1 MIEYYW
7 VGSQKHFVDE
17 LNVLV
22 FENKMVLGR
31 FGGNSSAGQYKNEDG
46 CLIWANPED
55 DWEFVILLDA
65 HNTAQ
70 SAELVIS
77 TIRNNN
83 EKIIHLLKLETSK
96 AFNEVNNFILS
107 VFSSK
112 KFKEDCQ
119 KIKGETAC
127 LIVIRKEKYIFWL
140 SIGDCALYLN
150 HPQLSALGEYQ
161 QNHRSFYEWIGQ
173 ESAFNHSVPCFS
185 TGIKEM
191 RKGKTQI
198 FLTTDGLIECPNT
211 NLSSPED
218 IFRMVEGVP
227 FKEGIISLLDEV
239 KEKNVRD
246 STTIISWEVI
256 NNENAVMPSDI
267 KQDF

>member
-1 MIEYYW
+1 MIEYCW

-17 LNVLV
+17 LNVLE
-22 FENKMVLGR
+22 FKNNMVLGR
-31 FGGNSSAGQYKNEDG
+31 FGGNSSAGQSKNEDG
-46 CLIWANPED
+46 SLIWANPEK
-55 DWEFVILLDA
+55 DWEFAVLLDA

-77 TIRNNN
+77 TMKNNK
-83 EKIIHLLKLETSK
+83 EKIIKLLELGASS
-96 AFNEVNNFILS
+96 AFNEINYFIQS
-107 VFSSK
+107 VFSSQH
-112 KFKEDCQ
+112 FREECQ

-127 LIVIRKEKYIFWL
+127 LVVIRKEKYLFWL

-150 HPQLSALGEYQ
+150 HPELSALGEYQ

-185 TGIKEM
+185 TGIKEL

-211 NLSSPED
+211 NLSSPDE
-218 IFRMVEGVP
+218 IFNFVKG
-227 FKEGIISLLDEV
+227 FTIKEGLIALLNEV
-239 KEKNVRD
+239 KKNNVRD
-246 STTIISWEVI
+246 STTIISWEVF
-256 NNENAVMPSDI
+256 NKENAIMPSDI
-267 KQDF
+267 N

>member
-1 MIEYYW
+1 MNEFSW
-7 VGSQKHFVDE
+7 VGSQKHYIDE
-17 LNVLV
+17 LNVLE
-22 FENKMVLGR
+22 FSNNMVIGR

-46 CLIWANPED
+46 CLIWADE

-70 SAELVIS
+70 SAELIIS
-77 TIRNNN
+77 TIKYNQ
-83 EKIIHLLKLETSK
+83 EKLIDLLNLRINQ
-96 AFNEVNNFILS
+96 AFHEVNNFLLS

-112 KFKEDCQ
+112 EFREECQ

-127 LIVIRKEKYIFWL
+127 LIVCRKGRYIFWL

-150 HPQLSALGEYQ
+150 HPELSALGEYQ

-173 ESAFNHSVPCFS
+173 VSAFNYSIPCFS

-191 RKGKTQI
+191 RKGKTQL
-198 FLTTDGLIECPNT
+198 FLTTDGLLECPNA
-211 NLSSPED
+211 NLSSPKD
-218 IFRMVEGVP
+218 IFHMIESVPIKEGV
-227 FKEGIISLLDEV
+227 IALLNKI

-256 NNENAVMPSDI
+256 NTDDALMPSDI
-267 KQDF
+267 GSKKP

>member
-1 MIEYYW
+1 MIEYFW

-17 LNVLV
+17 LNVME
-22 FENKMVLGR
+22 FENNMVLGR
-31 FGGNSSAGQYKNEDG
+31 FGGNSSSGQYKNEDG

-70 SAELVIS
+70 SAELVLS
-77 TIRNNN
+77 TIRTNN
-83 EKIIHLLKLETSK
+83 EKIINLLKLETRK
-96 AFNEVNNFILS
+96 AFYEINNFILS
-107 VFSSK
+107 VFTSK

-140 SIGDCALYLN
+140 SIGDCALYLY
-150 HPQLSALGEYQ
+150 HPELSTLGEYQ

-173 ESAFNHSVPCFS
+173 KSAFNHSVPCFS
-185 TGIKEM
+185 AGIKEM
-191 RKGKTQI
+191 RKGKTKI
-198 FLTTDGLIECPNT
+198 LLTTDGLIECPKA
-211 NLSSPED
+211 NLNSAEE
-218 IFRMVEGVP
+218 IFQMIEG
-227 FKEGIISLLDEV
+227 FTIKDGLIALLDEV
-239 KEKNVRD
+239 KKKNVRD

-256 NNENAVMPSDI
+256 NKETAVMPSDI
-267 KQDF
+267 R

>member
-1 MIEYYW
+1 MIDYYW

-17 LNVLV
+17 LNVLE
-22 FENKMVLGR
+22 FKSNMVLGR
-31 FGGNSSAGQYKNEDG
+31 FGGNSTAGQYKNEDG
-46 CLIWANPED
+46 CLIWANPEE
-55 DWEFVILLDA
+55 DWEFVMLLDA

-77 TIRNNN
+77 TIRDNKEN
-83 EKIIHLLKLETSK
+83 IINLLKLGTSK
-96 AFNEVNNFILS
+96 AFNEIIHFLLS
-107 VFSSK
+107 LFSSS
-112 KFKEDCQ
+112 KFREDCQ

-127 LIVIRKEKYIFWL
+127 LVVIRKEKYLFWL

-150 HPQLSALGEYQ
+150 HPELSALGEYQ

-173 ESAFNHSVPCFS
+173 ESSFNHSVPCFS

-211 NLSSPED
+211 NLSSPDE
-218 IFRMVEGVP
+218 IFNMVKG
-227 FKEGIISLLDEV
+227 FTIKEGLIVLLNEV
-239 KEKNVRD
+239 KKNNVRD
-246 STTIISWEVI
+246 STTIISWEVLNKEDAI
-256 NNENAVMPSDI
+256 MPSDI
-267 KQDF
+267 N